1 MNFEVCI
8 HDLISHVLPQR
19 AYSEQKRYMQHFI
32 KKPRDCSAQEFVT
45 RLFEINQYLDQFL
58 PFNAN
63 QKLPTDELLDIA
75 GYAIL
80 VPWQHT
86 MHLHAFDPLAHNKDE
101 FIEFCQR
108 CEFIDWPPQTQS
120 ESNNDG
126 NGRARAQGC
135 VEQYD
140 SANQKCLAKCKNP
153 EALEDGK
160 PKWCEY
166 HQSTKHNMGACWD
179 VLNQVA
185 AMCHGF
191 NPHRSTTD
199 QPFEK
204 HQVSFHPTTTFKPV
218 TSSKKTAREEQHWI
232 ESLVDGYLDVKV
244 SDETKNEATN
254 LDELTDLH
262 INNDDK
268 EVNSNNGESDTDSE

>member
-1 MNFEVCI
+1 MWE
-8 HDLISHVLPQR
+8 
-19 AYSEQKRYMQHFI
+19 FI
-32 KKPRDCSAQEFVT
+32 M
-45 RLFEINQYLDQFL
+45 RLFEINQYLDQFP

-80 VPWQHT
+80 VPWQNT
-86 MHLHAFDPLAHNKDE
+86 MHLHAFDPLAHNEDE

-108 CEFIDWPPQTQS
+108 CEFIEWPPQTWS

-126 NGRARAQGC
+126 NGQACAQGHM
-135 VEQYD
+135 EQYD
-140 SANQKCLAKCKNP
+140 SANQKHLAKHKNP

-185 AMCHGF
+185 TMCCGF
-191 NPHRSTTD
+191 NPVGVLQTNPLKSVRSHFI
-199 QPFEK
+199 QLRLLSLWHHPRKLPEK
-204 HQVSFHPTTTFKPV
+204 
-218 TSSKKTAREEQHWI
+218 SSI
-232 ESLVDGYLDVKV
+232 GL
-244 SDETKNEATN
+244 N
-254 LDELTDLH
+254 L
-262 INNDDK
+262 
-268 EVNSNNGESDTDSE
+268 